1 MTAKSN
7 KMILRIGFVCLLMVC
22 AMQIARAADPGLP
35 FPSSSEMSDQKAG
48 SLLVF
53 NYYSSSPISALQENS
68 RVSITNTNSLEGTTI
83 HLYFID
89 GATCSVADS
98 WLCLPPNCTSTFSM
112 AEVDPGTSGYLVA
125 IASDGPTGFR
135 SGGNTGAPV
144 SFNHLVGDVFLT
156 LASGHKA
163 NLGAVAFA
171 VVDSVI
177 GVDTNGNPILGPL
190 DPVYNGTSPT
200 AQVDFNGL
208 PRNYNRVPHVGV
220 VSSIPSPAD
229 SLNSSYDTQII
240 INRIGG
246 TLLGQTDPL
255 GDIFGNLYNDAGVSA
270 SLTFN
275 TQSCQFKAGITRSF
289 PRTVPRPNVH
299 IPVGRTGWM
308 RLFPPDTS
316 TSTNV
321 GILGALLINDNSP
334 ASTVPFSGGIN
345 LHVTRLSPTVTYTVP
360 VFPPSC

>member
-22 AMQIARAADPGLP
+22 ATQIARAADPGLP
-35 FPSSSEMSDQKAG
+35 FPSDSEMSDQKAG

-89 GATCSVADS
+89 GATCSVADT

-177 GVDTNGNPILGPL
+177 GVMQMVTLFWVRWIRYTTGLRQRHKLSSMG
-190 DPVYNGTSPT
+190 YRGTTIEFPTSWWSQVFRAPPT
-200 AQVDFNGL
+200 A
-208 PRNYNRVPHVGV
+208 
-220 VSSIPSPAD
+220 
-229 SLNSSYDTQII
+229 
-240 INRIGG
+240 
-246 TLLGQTDPL
+246 
-255 GDIFGNLYNDAGVSA
+255 
-270 SLTFN
+270 
-275 TQSCQFKAGITRSF
+275 
-289 PRTVPRPNVH
+289 
-299 IPVGRTGWM
+299 
-308 RLFPPDTS
+308 
-316 TSTNV
+316 
-321 GILGALLINDNSP
+321 
-334 ASTVPFSGGIN
+334 
-345 LHVTRLSPTVTYTVP
+345 
-360 VFPPSC
+360 

>member
-7 KMILRIGFVCLLMVC
+7 KLIFQIGFVCLLMIC
-22 AMQIARAADPGLP
+22 ATVVASAADPGQP
-35 FPSSSEMSDQKAG
+35 FPSDSEMSDQKAG

-68 RVSITNTNSLEGTTI
+68 RVSITNTNSVEGTTI

-171 VVDSVI
+171 VVDSF
-177 GVDTNGNPILGPL
+177 DTQGKLQ
-190 DPVYNGTSPT
+190 DPVYDGSSPS
-200 AQVDFNGL
+200 AQVVFNGL
-208 PRNYNRVPHVGV
+208 PRNYNRVPHVLV

-229 SLNSSYDTQII
+229 SLNSSYDSQII

-308 RLFPPDTS
+308 RLFPQTTD
-316 TSTNV
+316 V

-345 LHVTRLSPTVTYTVP
+345 LHVTRLSSTVSYRVP

>member
-1 MTAKSN
+1 MTAKSD
-7 KMILRIGFVCLLMVC
+7 KLILRVGFVCLLMVC
-22 AMQIARAADPGLP
+22 ATQIARAADPGLP
-35 FPSSSEMSDQKAG
+35 FPSESEMSDQKAG

-144 SFNHLVGDVFLT
+144 SFNYLVGDVFLT

-177 GVDTNGNPILGPL
+177 GVDANGDPILGPL

-200 AQVDFNGL
+200 AQVVFNGL
-208 PRNYNRVPHVGV
+208 PRNYNRVPHVLV

-275 TQSCQFKAGITRSF
+275 TQACQFKAGITRSF

-308 RLFPPDTS
+308 RLFPPTTD
-316 TSTNV
+316 V
-321 GILGALLINDNSP
+321 GVLGALLINDNSP
-334 ASTVPFSGGIN
+334 ASTVPFSGGLN
-345 LHVTRLSPTVTYTVP
+345 LHVTRLSSTVTYTVP

>member
-1 MTAKSN
+1 MIMTAKN
-7 KMILRIGFVCLLMVC
+7 MRLMLRLTVLAMTVLFVVDGV
-22 AMQIARAADPGLP
+22 QAADPGFP
-35 FPSSSEMSDQKAG
+35 FPSTSEMSDQKAG

-68 RVSITNTNSLEGTTI
+68 RISITNTNQMEGATI

-89 GATCSVADS
+89 GSTCSVADS

-125 IASDGPTGFR
+125 IASDGPVGFR
-135 SGGNTGAPV
+135 SGGNTGKPV
-144 SFNHLVGDVFLT
+144 SFNHLIGDGFVT
-156 LASGHKA
+156 LSSGHRA

-171 VVDSVI
+171 VVD
-177 GVDTNGNPILGPL
+177 GVDGMGNPIPV
-190 DPVYNGTSPT
+190 DPAYNGTSPT
-200 AQVDFNGL
+200 AQVVFDGTVG
-208 PRNYNRVPHVGV
+208 NYNRVPHVLAI
-220 VSSIPSPAD
+220 SSIPSPAD

-275 TQSCQFKAGITRSF
+275 TQSCQFKAGITRNF

-308 RLFPPDTS
+308 RLFPPT
-316 TSTNV
+316 TNV
-321 GILGALLINDNSP
+321 GILGAMLINDNNPS
-334 ASTVPFSGGIN
+334 SSVPFTGGLN
-345 LHVTRLSPTVTYTVP
+345 LHVMRLSANVSYTVP
-360 VFPPSC
+360 VFPPTC